1 MIKKKK
7 KKGNRNFVISSRT
20 SDRFESNC
28 WLQDNLVKVIKN
40 GPVSEIELNRHV
52 EIVDG
57 SIRSFMVPSVFSF
70 CLSLSCFFLFLL
82 PLFFFSSPSE
92 KEFLYSPPFIISKPR
107 SKKRTFTPTRPM
119 KRATVLERKIYARQ
133 GLKSRPVSPPTLRN
147 LISRKATRPKFIAS
161 NYFARSSSFRDSS
174 LIEGYS
180 QEKKTV
186 ARCARFP
193 LTSPLASSLLW
204 WMSSVNI
211 VYKTRAT
218 I

>member
-1 MIKKKK
+1 M
-7 KKGNRNFVISSRT
+7 
-20 SDRFESNC
+20 
-28 WLQDNLVKVIKN
+28 IKN

-57 SIRSFMVPSVFSF
+57 SIPSFMVPSVFSF

-180 QEKKTV
+180 QEKKNSGTLRSVPVDV
-186 ARCARFP
+186 ATCE
-193 LTSPLASSLLW
+193 LITL
-204 WMSSVNI
+204 MNVECEHSV
-211 VYKTRAT
+211 
-218 I
+218 

>member
-1 MIKKKK
+1 M
-7 KKGNRNFVISSRT
+7 
-20 SDRFESNC
+20 
-28 WLQDNLVKVIKN
+28 
-40 GPVSEIELNRHV
+40 
-52 EIVDG
+52 
-57 SIRSFMVPSVFSF
+57 RSWTV
-70 CLSLSCFFLFLL
+70 LFLVSWS
-82 PLFFFSSPSE
+82 PLFSPFVLPCLVSFFSSSSSFFFFRHHSGKNSFIRRLLLYRNHARRNARSRQWDQWNEERCRRE
-92 KEFLYSPPFIISKPR
+92 KY
-107 SKKRTFTPTRPM
+107 KRDR
-119 KRATVLERKIYARQ
+119 E
-133 GLKSRPVSPPTLRN
+133 LKSRPVSPPTLRN

-180 QEKKTV
+180 QEKEIEKEKKEEKKKKTV

-211 VYKTRAT
+211 VYKTGAT